1 MNIGKI
7 DPNFLIGSKFSIDDY
22 DWRNAQDAP
31 IEIRGLA
38 VKEGSEY
45 WRVPEEIAK
54 ATSDGVH
61 QLSSHTAGG
70 RIRFKTN
77 SEKIALRVH
86 SRHAFMMSHMPL
98 TGISGV
104 DIYAD
109 GTFIGSIRPEKPD
122 GSWYEGFVVKGAGEK
137 EIEINLPLYNG
148 VKAVLIGLDKGAECS
163 SPRKYAYNLPVVYYG
178 SSITQGG
185 CASRPGNSY
194 QGFIS
199 RWLDSDHVNLGFS
212 GNGRGEEVMANFIA
226 SIDMCAFVMDYDHNA
241 PSAEHL
247 LSTHERLFKTVR
259 KKHPDIPVIMV
270 TKPDVEKD
278 PENTAARRDVIY
290 KTYINAVNS
299 GDKNVRFIDGK
310 SLFGDMDRDACT
322 VDGCHPNDL
331 GFYRMAEVIYPV
343 LKEALENKA

>member
-7 DPNFLIGSKFSIDDY
+7 DPNFLSGSKFSSEDY
-22 DWRNAQDAP
+22 TWHSALEAP
-31 IEIRGLA
+31 FEIRGLA
-38 VKEGSEY
+38 VCDGEDFF
-45 WRVPEEIAK
+45 RVPTEIAE
-54 ATSDGVH
+54 ATSAGVAE
-61 QLSSHTAGG
+61 LAKHTAGG

-77 SEKIALRVH
+77 SAKIALRIH
-86 SRHAFMMSHMPL
+86 SRHKFFMPHMPL

-104 DIYAD
+104 DIYQNGVFA
-109 GTFIGSIRPEKPD
+109 GSVRPEAPD
-122 GSWYEGFVVKGAGEK
+122 GDWFEGFITKSNAEAD
-137 EIEINLPLYNG
+137 IEINLPLYNG
-148 VKAVLIGLDKGAECS
+148 VTAVLIGLENGATCLP
-163 SPRKYAYNLPVVYYG
+163 PRKYTFDKPVVYYG

-212 GNGRGEEVMANFIA
+212 GNGRGEESMANFIA

-247 LSTHERLFKTVR
+247 TNTHERLFKIVR
-259 KKHPDIPVIMV
+259 QAHPDIPVIII

-278 PENTAARRDVIY
+278 PVNVPARREVIY
-290 KTYINAVNS
+290 KTYINAVDA
-299 GDKNVRFIDGK
+299 GDKNVWFIDGK
-310 SLFGDMDRDACT
+310 TLFGEKDRDACT

-331 GFYRMAEVIYPV
+331 GFYRMAAVIYPV
-343 LKEALENKA
+343 LKKALKAN